1 MNPTNVLDLADGA
14 IQLLEFD
21 RSSRR
26 VSNSELLSRL
36 FKIEPSSSRLGR
48 NLGRQLH
55 PFDFGE
61 VTDFKFKDV
70 HHSACIEAKVNSTI
84 GLGWETPSEK
94 RSREQK
100 AMPMP
105 MPMPAPAAPGAA
117 PVMPPMPEVPD
128 PSERSAVEEAMDPLC
143 EDSFLSLMTD
153 VVEDFWQTGNGY
165 IEVVREA
172 PGGPV
177 AALYHVPSRHV
188 YKFLDNEKGDYHFEV
203 VGIENQVPGTEHFAR
218 FGDVEGLLGR
228 AQAGELEAR
237 GATGVGMLNPDQI
250 GEIIHLR
257 RPTALSR
264 WYGFPD
270 WLAAVATIELVEASV
285 QHQFDFFYNRGVP
298 EFMLFFLGQ
307 KLSKEDWKK
316 VESAIR
322 ANIGTGNSHKS
333 IALNI
338 QDPEMRVEL
347 HRLAVEHKVDS
358 LYAEIADVNAA
369 RIVSAH
375 GVPPLLAGIQ
385 IPRKLGA
392 TNELPNALQAFQILK
407 IGPAQRLIET
417 MLVNSLGNA
426 ELSGVSG
433 LQPSDWTFKK
443 ITDAILDGAETGGQ
457 GSQMDTI
464 ARMRQT
470 LPEAISE
477 GRDLSDGLK
486 D

>member
-1 MNPTNVLDLADGA
+1 MNPTNVTDLAEGA

-94 RSREQK
+94 RIREQK
-100 AMPMP
+100 SMPP
-105 MPMPAPAAPGAA
+105 PMPAPAAPGAPA
-117 PVMPPMPEVPD
+117 PAPMPMMEEPD

-165 IEVVREA
+165 IEVVRES

-203 VGIENQVPGTEHFAR
+203 VGIENQYPGTEHFAR
-218 FGDVEGLLGR
+218 FGDVEGLLER
-228 AQAGELEAR
+228 SAAGELEAR
-237 GATGVGMLNPDQI
+237 GATGVGLLTPDQVS
-250 GEIIHLR
+250 EIIHFR

-322 ANIGTGNSHKS
+322 ANIGSGNSHKS

-417 MLVNSLGNA
+417 MLVNSLGNQ
-426 ELSGVSG
+426 ELSGITG

-443 ITDAILDGAETGGQ
+443 ITDAILDGAQGGN
-457 GSQMDTI
+457 QMDTI
-464 ARMRQT
+464 SRMRQT